1 MTCNSCCCTD
11 VTSHRTTSRD
21 IKPRLASHC
30 TVLPRGVTPESLAGY
45 CDDNCDVA
53 DKQIRLQ
60 TNKQSHRQT
69 QTTDN
74 NTLSTSRCNTCSSRA
89 CHYDSSCHSHLYARP
104 RSFLAQFP
112 AVTRMWHDWPTVC
125 LSVCGCPS
133 CEGPEDKCS
142 SWRWRDGLSTTQY
155 VLNDVSSRCT
165 TTTRQTAIIDDHSA
179 SHNRLSAPTHTTHCL
194 DMTSFWD
201 TDNET
206 VYRIREM
213 TFNITQCHPSTT
225 LDHLDFLSETRTVGN
240 SCLQIILSEM
250 TLKVIRG
257 HWCRQTSVCHITS
270 NSIIGSGLW

>member
-1 MTCNSCCCTD
+1 LP
-11 VTSHRTTSRD
+11 TS
-21 IKPRLASHC
+21 KY
-30 TVLPRGVTPESLAGY
+30 GY
-45 CDDNCDVA
+45 
-53 DKQIRLQ
+53 RQ
-60 TNKQSHRQT
+60 TNKVTDRHRRP
-69 QTTDN
+69 TTTPCRRQDATRAAHAPATTTPLVTHIY
-74 NTLSTSRCNTCSSRA
+74 TLV
-89 CHYDSSCHSHLYARP
+89 HVL
-104 RSFLAQFP
+104 FLHNFP
-112 AVTRMWHDWPTVC
+112 QWPGCDMTGR
-125 LSVCGCPS
+125 LSVCVCLWVS
-133 CEGPEDKCS
+133 CDGPEDKCS
-142 SWRWRDGLSTTQY
+142 SWRWRWRDGLSTTQY

-257 HWCRQTSVCHITS
+257 HWCRQPSVCHITS